1 MGTATRNPSLEW
13 THSKGLRLITIT
25 PYDANWPLA
34 FAAEAA
40 NIRQALGESALRIEH
55 VGSTSV
61 PGLAAKPVID
71 IQVAVP
77 DLGQVGSLSQGLAS
91 IGYTHINLG
100 EFDLVY
106 PFFQKPAEWPASHHV
121 HLCAAGGEQERRHLA
136 FRDFLRSNPAVA
148 SQYLALKRQLAL
160 SHHGSTM
167 QSREQYSLAKSSFVA
182 SVLEQAFREGYP
194 HAQPAT

>member
-1 MGTATRNPSLEW
+1 V
-13 THSKGLRLITIT
+13 ITIA

-40 NIRQALGESALRIEH
+40 SIRRVLGESALRIEH

-71 IQVAVP
+71 IQVSVL
-77 DLGQVGSLSQGLAS
+77 DLGQVESLSQGLAS
-91 IGYTHINLG
+91 IGYTRISLG
-100 EFDLVY
+100 EFDRVY

-121 HLCAAGGEQERRHLA
+121 HLCEAGGEQERKHLA
-136 FRDFLRSNPAVA
+136 FRDFLRSNPMVA
-148 SQYLALKRQLAL
+148 GQYLALKRQLAV
-160 SHHGSTM
+160 SHHGGTM
-167 QSREQYSLAKSSFVA
+167 ESREQYSLAKSSFVA